1 MKRGMWVD
9 CDGRFRDGLL
19 QMLQTSTLHKSMS
32 RLSTQHTEV
41 SGWIILGHVTT
52 DSRAV
57 FFAMTDFHAVRT
69 YDRPIPETS
78 FVGVSIACARSTDEE
93 GGGV

>member
-1 MKRGMWVD
+1 MA
-9 CDGRFRDGLL
+9 GRFRDGLL
-19 QMLQTSTLHKSMS
+19 RMLQTSTLHKSMS
-32 RLSTQHTEV
+32 RLSTLHTEV
-41 SGWIILGHVTT
+41 SGRIILGHVAT

-69 YDRPIPETS
+69 YDRSIPETS
-78 FVGVSIACARSTDEE
+78 FAGVSVARARSTNEE

>member
-1 MKRGMWVD
+1 
-9 CDGRFRDGLL
+9 
-19 QMLQTSTLHKSMS
+19 MLQTPTLHKTMP

-41 SGWIILGHVTT
+41 SGRIILGHVMT

-57 FFAMTDFHAVRT
+57 FVAMTDFHAVQT
-69 YDRPIPETS
+69 YDRSIPETS
-78 FVGVSIACARSTDEE
+78 FAGVSIAGARSTYEE